1 MQMTDPEILRY
12 VLEHM
17 EQYPDPTIRKA
28 LVDKGIE
35 LERVEKAMEEAKR
48 LAKQAKATGQ
58 PIDLG
63 APPQPGLPGW
73 VWVGLSLLAVGAA
86 ALAWLALRRPA

>member
-28 LVDKGIE
+28 LVDKGID
-35 LERVEKAMEEAKR
+35 LERVEKAMDEAKR
-48 LAKQAKATGQ
+48 MAKQARETGQ
-58 PIDLG
+58 PINLG
-63 APPQPGLPGW
+63 TPQPGLPGW
-73 VWVGLSLLAVGAA
+73 VWIGLSLLAVGAA
-86 ALAWLALRRPA
+86 GLVLLALRRPG